1 LTGSTVR
8 ATINDSGEVIMLAYL
23 FIIIAIGF
31 RFIPHPLA
39 FTPVA
44 AALLFFGAHQPR
56 KRFWV
61 PLVLF
66 AATDV
71 ILTKLVYSYPFP
83 YDTFVDWAWYAAI
96 LFLGAQLAGKFRP
109 GRIFAASLAASISF
123 FVVSNFAVWLFF
135 RNMYPMTLS
144 GLSACYAAAIPFFRN
159 EVVADLVFSFAFFG
173 TPMLL
178 RLLSGESA
186 ADDTATV

>member
-1 LTGSTVR
+1 
-8 ATINDSGEVIMLAYL
+8 MLAYL
-23 FIIIAIGF
+23 FVIIAIAF

-44 AALLFFGAHQPR
+44 ASLLFFGATQPR
-56 KRFWV
+56 KRFWI

-66 AATDV
+66 AVADV

-109 GRIFAASLAASISF
+109 GRIFGASLAASVSF
-123 FVVSNFAVWLFF
+123 FAVSNFAVWLFF
-135 RNMYPMTLS
+135 RNMYPMTLA
-144 GLSACYAAAIPFFRN
+144 GLTACYTAAIPFFRN
-159 EVVADLVFSFAFFG
+159 ELVADLVFSFAFFG
-173 TPMLL
+173 TALL
-178 RLLSGESA
+178 LKTWSGTAEEA
-186 ADDTATV
+186 AKAVTR